1 MASVNRKRIIIR
13 DEKLA
18 QAVSI
23 YEDMLLA
30 TKDVVRDD
38 MTEGIWLKAIE
49 RAGDSMI
56 KSIIVQNL
64 KGNRDVNML

>member
-18 QAVSI
+18 QAVSV

-30 TKDVVRDD
+30 TKDVVKDD

-49 RAGDSMI
+49 IAGESMI
-56 KSIIVQNL
+56 KSIIVQNSRV
-64 KGNRDVNML
+64 NRDVNML

>member
-18 QAVSI
+18 QAVSV

-30 TKDVVRDD
+30 TKDAVRDD
-38 MTEGIWLKAIE
+38 MTEAIWLKAIE
-49 RAGDSMI
+49 IAGESMI
-56 KSIIVQNL
+56 KSIIVQNSRV
-64 KGNRDVNML
+64 NRDVNML

>member
-18 QAVSI
+18 QAVGV

-30 TKDVVRDD
+30 TKDAVRDD
-38 MTEGIWLKAIE
+38 MTEAIWLKAIE

-56 KSIIVQNL
+56 KSIIVQNSRV
-64 KGNRDVNML
+64 NRDVNML

>member
-18 QAVSI
+18 QAVSV

-30 TKDVVRDD
+30 TKDVVKDD
-38 MTEGIWLKAIE
+38 MTEEIWLKTIE
-49 RAGDSMI
+49 RAGEIMMKSM
-56 KSIIVQNL
+56 IVQNSR
-64 KGNRDVNML
+64 GNRDVNML

>member
-1 MASVNRKRIIIR
+1 MASANRKRIIIR

-18 QAVSI
+18 QAVSV

-38 MTEGIWLKAIE
+38 MTEGIWLKTIE
-49 RAGDSMI
+49 RAGEIM
-56 KSIIVQNL
+56 KLIIVQNL
-64 KGNRDVNML
+64 RANRDVNML

>member
-18 QAVSI
+18 QAVGV

-30 TKDVVRDD
+30 TKDVIKDD

-49 RAGDSMI
+49 RAGDSMVE
-56 KSIIVQNL
+56 SIIAQNSRV
-64 KGNRDVNML
+64 KRDVNML

>member
-18 QAVSI
+18 QAVSV

-30 TKDVVRDD
+30 TKDAVGDD
-38 MTEGIWLKAIE
+38 MTEGIWLKTIE
-49 RAGDSMI
+49 RAGEIM
-56 KSIIVQNL
+56 KLIIVQNSRA
-64 KGNRDVNML
+64 NRDVNML

>member
-18 QAVSI
+18 QAVSV

-30 TKDVVRDD
+30 TKDAVGDD
-38 MTEGIWLKAIE
+38 MTEGIWLKTIE
-49 RAGDSMI
+49 RAGEIMMKSM
-56 KSIIVQNL
+56 IVQNSRV
-64 KGNRDVNML
+64 NRDVNML